1 MRRALQKVLS
11 DDPLIRAM
19 SYQSVLSAFG
29 EGAFLTGSAVYFTQ
43 IVGLSPA
50 QVGLGLTTHGE
61 WVRHVRPAGSG
72 LPPTLEHGI
81 LPTTSGARQL
91 VGWLHRHNVDLPG

>member
-1 MRRALQKVLS
+1 M
-11 DDPLIRAM
+11 
-19 SYQSVLSAFG
+19 
-29 EGAFLTGSAVYFTQ
+29 
-43 IVGLSPA
+43 
-50 QVGLGLTTHGE
+50 
-61 WVRHVRPAGSG
+61 RPAGSG

>member
-1 MRRALQKVLS
+1 MQPSVGATVRVASGGWLRGRRQEAEDTRFWLITLEP
-11 DDPLIRAM
+11 DDTDPTR
-19 SYQSVLSAFG
+19 
-29 EGAFLTGSAVYFTQ
+29 E
-43 IVGLSPA
+43 
-50 QVGLGLTTHGE
+50 VGLGLTTHGE